1 MILYKD
7 LTQPDMYYL
16 SPVALYDSADTAD
29 TADTAVTSVQAWVEE
44 IATSPNFLLTE
55 TGVST
60 ELGERLSM
68 LSSGGYSVQ
77 LLG

>member
-29 TADTAVTSVQAWVEE
+29 TAEDSVRAWVEE
-44 IATSPNFLLTE
+44 IATSPNFMLME